1 MIFLAD
7 MSQSGR
13 STIKGRGFMKPLWQP
28 QKSVRG
34 FTLVEL
40 LVVIAIIGTL
50 VGLLLPAVQAARESA
65 RRSSCSNNL
74 KQLGLALHVHESSH
88 KSLPYSWGGPLS
100 SESVG
105 GTTGRLS
112 GFYRL
117 LPFMEQQALFDAI
130 GANPPQVWIGSVYQT
145 QIQGIL
151 CPSDSPPDKAIYLG
165 FGQNNYVFNL
175 GDRFNNFD
183 TDIRVTPSALRG
195 LFGRESRVR
204 FSEVT
209 DGLSKTIAMSECV
222 RPTRLGDGS
231 TANDAF
237 ANSASHA
244 TNPVNCQNSYT
255 GASYSSGSLLGAD
268 RSVGTRWSD
277 GRSGFIGFTTV
288 LRPNGALCNGQN
300 TAGIQPPRSRH
311 SGGVLGLMADGATV
325 FINEKIDAGD
335 PAGGEKTSGIS
346 SFGVW
351 GALGSKAGGETKS
364 LD

>member
-1 MIFLAD
+1 
-7 MSQSGR
+7 
-13 STIKGRGFMKPLWQP
+13 MKPRLQP

-50 VGLLLPAVQAARESA
+50 VGLLLPAVQSARESA

-100 SESVG
+100 SATTTPTPEP
-105 GTTGRLS
+105 TGRLS

-117 LPFMEQQALFDAI
+117 LSFIEEQALFDAI
-130 GANPPQVWIGSVYQT
+130 GANPPQVWTGAVYQR
-145 QIQGIL
+145 QLRGLL
-151 CPSDSPPDKAIYLG
+151 CPSDSPPDKAITTI
-165 FGQNNYVFNL
+165 GQHNYVFNL
-175 GDRFNNFD
+175 GDRFNSFD

-209 DGLSKTIAMSECV
+209 DGLSKTIALSECV
-222 RPTRLGDGS
+222 RPSRSGNGMVPV
-231 TANDAF
+231 NDAF
-237 ANSASHA
+237 ANSA
-244 TNPVNCQNSYT
+244 TNTNNVVNCQNSFT
-255 GASYSSGSLLGAD
+255 SQGYSSGSLTDVD

-277 GRSGFIGFTTV
+277 GRPGYVGFTTV
-288 LRPNGALCNGQN
+288 LRPNGSLCNGGVG
-300 TAGIQPPRSRH
+300 TGIHPPRSRH